1 MPTTFPAFRLDFFV
15 LFIALGIG
23 QGLFLSWFFIRQKQW
38 AHRYYGLAV
47 LVLAILLIDIWLSYS
62 NLIFQALY
70 LVDFSEPLNFVIAPL
85 LYLSLRS
92 HLRGKA
98 GPWVILHFLPALL
111 YLLYALIAL
120 YFLPLPYKY
129 NSHLDAWAPELTRLA
144 LDYRGMDWRFSLQH
158 SIDEAM
164 LIQMGLYLFYC
175 FWELNRAF
183 DHAGLGFWSSQ
194 QQQYNWLRRLLI
206 ASLLVFLTLLITKS
220 VFSNDHGDP
229 YTGVLVAALIYL
241 NSANLLRSSSLFKQ
255 MEAPKARYERS
266 SLNPADLKDII
277 ARLQALFEA
286 EKPFLDPN
294 FSLNRLA
301 KALKVPNHHLSQA
314 LNEEL
319 GLGFFELCA
328 KYRIE
333 TAKELLST
341 AEYAQVT
348 IEEIAENVGYNSKSA
363 FNSAFKKWSGTTPSL
378 FRKTMGGTGR

>member
-1 MPTTFPAFRLDFFV
+1 MPSTFPVFRLDFFV

-47 LVLAILLIDIWLSYS
+47 LAISILLIDVWLSYS

-70 LVDFSEPLNFVIAPL
+70 LVDFSEPLNLMVAPL
-85 LYLSLRS
+85 LYLSFQS

-98 GPWVILHFLPALL
+98 GSWASLHFTPTTV
-111 YLLYALIAL
+111 YLIYALIAL
-120 YFLPLPYKY
+120 YTLPQAYKY
-129 NSHLDAWAPELTRLA
+129 NCHLDAWAPELPRLD
-144 LDYRGMDWRFSLQH
+144 LNYEGVDWRFILQH

-164 LIQMGLYLFYC
+164 LIQMGLYIFLC
-175 FWELNRAF
+175 FWELRQAF
-183 DHAGLGFWSSQ
+183 QKANLPFWSKVNTQ
-194 QQQYNWLRRLLI
+194 LNWLRRLVM
-206 ASLLVFLTLLITKS
+206 ASFLVFMTLLITKS
-220 VFSNDHGDP
+220 IFSNDYGDP
-229 YTGVLVAALIYL
+229 YTGVLISALIYL
-241 NSANLLRSSSLFKQ
+241 NSANLLRSSNLFRQ
-255 MEAPKARYERS
+255 IEAPKPRYERS
-266 SLNPADLKDII
+266 SLNSADLKDII

-333 TAKELLST
+333 EAKELLRSPDHV
-341 AEYAQVT
+341 QVT

-363 FNSAFKKWSGTTPSL
+363 FNSAFKKWCGTTPSL
-378 FRKTMGGTGR
+378 YRKQLL